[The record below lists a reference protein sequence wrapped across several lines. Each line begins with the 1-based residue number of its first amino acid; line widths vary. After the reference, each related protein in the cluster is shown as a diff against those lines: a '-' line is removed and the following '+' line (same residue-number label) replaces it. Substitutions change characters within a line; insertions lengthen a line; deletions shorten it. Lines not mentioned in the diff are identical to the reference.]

1 MKERVSF
8 EQTPSERK
16 RPAELSSW
24 QASSYAI
31 LVGWSWVDGG
41 EVVVWMWI
49 GRMRDIIRPGGRL
62 RSEMPLFK
70 RKYYITRHSVRF
82 EFSTGYSIVFHRFST
97 SC

>member
-1 MKERVSF
+1 MKKKVSF

-49 GRMRDIIRPGGRL
+49 GGMRDIIRQGGRL
-62 RSEMPLFK
+62 WSEMPLLK
-70 RKYYITRHSVRF
+70 RKYHITRHYV
-82 EFSTGYSIVFHRFST
+82 GYST
-97 SC
+97 LAY